1 MKRQSMKKTQVV
13 ELVLFIMLFL
23 LVFAGQL
30 SLPERTNLR
39 GMLAQL
45 NVLVSVF
52 FVTSFKQPGVLVA
65 QILNAL
71 DFLVI
76 LIIHLWENNA
86 TFAFP
91 GIILPLTTL
100 LLVTILGRYLK
111 AIQKN
116 IEKSHRQ
123 KEALEKSAAS
133 LRRMAYHDPVTGL
146 LNLKA
151 FMDELRA
158 YSKSLQ
164 PNVAYG
170 IAFFDLDDFK
180 YINDTMG
187 HVAGDTVLTSVAH
200 RFLGAM
206 RAGDVLGRIGGDEF
220 ALLIKGGLTEE
231 ETTTYLNSLLE
242 RLKNIWVKD
251 NARIDIRASAGA
263 AFYPKDS
270 ENLSELLQCAD
281 SAMYQSKHSG
291 KGRIVFFSPQMR
303 EALSRNIAVEREM
316 HDALKRGELSLAF
329 QPQYEIQ
336 TRRLLGFEA
345 LMRWNSPVLGPVSPE
360 EFIPKAEFNG
370 LIHHWGHWAMV
381 EACTQFMQIRSKLP
395 PAAYLSVN
403 LSAMQLQA
411 PDFLENVQ
419 QVLHDSGMPTNAL
432 QFEITESVLIS
443 DPDLTIRIMHQ
454 LTALGILFALDD
466 FGKGYSSLGYLQQ
479 MPLHILKID
488 KNYIGNILTEG
499 TGRILLSSIIQLAHN
514 VGLVVLAEGVET
526 EEQLTFL
533 KQNNCDALQGY
544 LWGKPMQLSQ
554 WNPLD

>member
-1 MKRQSMKKTQVV
+1 MKKQPMKKSQAI
-13 ELVLFIMLFL
+13 ELVFFIMVFV
-23 LVFAGQL
+23 LVVAGQMA
-30 SLPERTNLR
+30 LPEHANLR
-39 GMLAQL
+39 GILAQL
-45 NVLVSVF
+45 NVLLSVF
-52 FVTSFKQPGVLVA
+52 FVTSFKKIGVLTA
-65 QILNAL
+65 QILNTL
-71 DFLVI
+71 DFLLVLLFPLLLYHDMLPLPG
-76 LIIHLWENNA
+76 LII
-86 TFAFP
+86 
-91 GIILPLTTL
+91 PLTTF
-100 LLVTILGRYLK
+100 LLVTVLGRYLNT
-111 AIQKN
+111 IQQKV
-116 IEKSHRQ
+116 EESHRQ

-133 LRRMAYHDPVTGL
+133 LRRMAYRDPVTGL

-180 YINDTMG
+180 YINDSMG

-231 ETTTYLNSLLE
+231 ETTTYLNSLLA

-291 KGRIVFFSPQMR
+291 KSRIVFFNPQMR

-316 HDALKRGELSLAF
+316 HDALERGELSLAF

-345 LMRWNSPVLGPVSPE
+345 LMRWNSPTLGPVSPE

-411 PDFLENVQ
+411 PDFLANVQ
-419 QVLHDSGMPTNAL
+419 QVLHDSGMPTSAL

-443 DPDLTIRIMHQ
+443 DPDLTIRIMRQ

>member
-1 MKRQSMKKTQVV
+1 LKQQPMKKVRV
-13 ELVLFIMLFL
+13 IELVLFILLFL
-23 LVFAGQL
+23 LVLAGQL
-30 SLPERTNLR
+30 SLQERTNVR

-45 NVLVSVF
+45 NVLISVF
-52 FVTSFKQPGVLVA
+52 FVTSFKQTGVLVA
-65 QILNAL
+65 QILNVL
-71 DFLVI
+71 DFVLV
-76 LIIHLWENNA
+76 LLTHLWINQNIVA
-86 TFAFP
+86 LP

-100 LLVTILGRYLK
+100 LLITVLGRYLK
-111 AIQKN
+111 TIQQK
-116 IEKSHRQ
+116 IEQTHRQ

-158 YSKSLQ
+158 YSKALEQGSS
-164 PNVAYG
+164 YG

-187 HVAGDTVLTSVAH
+187 HVAGDTVLASVAH
-200 RFLGAM
+200 RFLSAL
-206 RAGDVLGRIGGDEF
+206 RPGDVLGRIGGDEF

-231 ETTTYLNSLLE
+231 ATAEYIAELMN
-242 RLKNIWVKD
+242 RLKNIWVQD
-251 NARIDIRASAGA
+251 TTRIDIRVSVGA
-263 AFYPKDS
+263 AFCPKDS

-291 KGRIVFFSPQMR
+291 KGHVVFFDHQMR
-303 EALSRNIAVEREM
+303 EAISRNIAVEREM
-316 HDALKRGELSLAF
+316 HDALKQGELSLAF

-345 LMRWNSPVLGPVSPE
+345 LMRWTSPVLGPVSPE

-370 LIHHWGHWAMV
+370 LIHLWGHWAMV
-381 EACTQFMQIRSKLP
+381 EACQQFMQLRSKLP
-395 PAAYLSVN
+395 PAAYLSIN

-411 PDFLENVQ
+411 PGFLEEVQ
-419 QVLHDSGMPTNAL
+419 QVLHDTGMPTVAL

-443 DPDLTIRIMHQ
+443 DPDLTIRVMRQ
-454 LTALGILFALDD
+454 LNALGILFALDD

-479 MPLHILKID
+479 MPIHVLKID

-499 TGRILLSSIIQLAHN
+499 TGRVLLSSIIQLAHN
-514 VGLVVLAEGVET
+514 VGLIVLAEGVET
-526 EEQLTFL
+526 QEQLTFL
-533 KQNNCDALQGY
+533 QQNDCDALQGY
-544 LWGKPMQLSQ
+544 LWGKPMLLNQ
-554 WNPLD
+554 WKPLD

>member
-1 MKRQSMKKTQVV
+1 MKQQPMKKVRV
-13 ELVLFIMLFL
+13 IELTIFILLFL
-23 LVFAGQL
+23 LVLAGQL
-30 SLPERTNLR
+30 SLQERTNVR

-45 NVLVSVF
+45 NVLISVF
-52 FVTSFKQPGVLVA
+52 FVTSFKQTGVVVA
-65 QILNAL
+65 QVLNGL
-71 DFLVI
+71 DFLLI
-76 LIIHLWENNA
+76 LLTHLWA
-86 TFAFP
+86 DQSITALP

-111 AIQKN
+111 TIQQK
-116 IEKSHRQ
+116 IEQTHRQ

-158 YSKSLQ
+158 YSKALEQGGS
-164 PNVAYG
+164 YG

-187 HVAGDTVLTSVAH
+187 HVAGDTVLASVAH
-200 RFLGAM
+200 RFLSAL
-206 RAGDVLGRIGGDEF
+206 RPGDVLGRIGGDEF

-231 ETTTYLNSLLE
+231 ETAQYIAELMN
-242 RLKNIWVKD
+242 RLKNIWVQD
-251 NARIDIRASAGA
+251 TTRIDIRVSVGA
-263 AFYPKDS
+263 AFCPKDS

-291 KGRIVFFSPQMR
+291 KGRVIFFNHQMR
-303 EALSRNIAVEREM
+303 EAISRNIAVEREM
-316 HDALKRGELSLAF
+316 HDALKLGELSLAF

-345 LMRWNSPVLGPVSPE
+345 LMRWTSPVLGPVSPE

-381 EACTQFMQIRSKLP
+381 EACQQFMQLRSKLP
-395 PAAYLSVN
+395 TAAHLSIN

-411 PDFLENVQ
+411 PGFLEEVQ
-419 QVLHDSGMPTNAL
+419 RVLHDTGMPTAAL

-443 DPDLTIRIMHQ
+443 DPDLTIRVMRQ
-454 LTALGILFALDD
+454 LNALGILFALDD

-479 MPLHILKID
+479 MPIHVLKID

-514 VGLVVLAEGVET
+514 VGLIVLAEGVET
-526 EEQLTFL
+526 QEQLTFL
-533 KQNNCDALQGY
+533 QQNDCDALQGY
-544 LWGKPMQLSQ
+544 LWGKPMPLNQ
-554 WNPLD
+554 WKPLD